1 MGFIGDM
8 QKARQM
14 QQLMKEERATASAGN
29 VTVRVNGSF
38 EVEDISADGDVST
51 QTLSDVRD
59 AINKAF
65 REVQKGLAAKLSRL
79 A

>member
-1 MGFIGDM
+1 
-8 QKARQM
+8 M
-14 QQLMKEERATASAGN
+14 QQLMKEERATATVGS

-38 EVEDISADGDVST
+38 EVEDITCTGEVTTRELTDT
-51 QTLSDVRD
+51 KE

-65 REVQKGLAAKLSRL
+65 REVQKGLATKLSKF